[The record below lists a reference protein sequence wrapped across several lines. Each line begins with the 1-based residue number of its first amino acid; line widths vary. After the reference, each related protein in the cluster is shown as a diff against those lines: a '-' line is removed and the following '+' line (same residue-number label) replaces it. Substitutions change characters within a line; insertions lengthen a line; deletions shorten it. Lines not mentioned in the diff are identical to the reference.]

1 MATTN
6 YTTELQKLYVAYFN
20 RPADPAGLEFWN
32 GVVAAN
38 GGNTAV
44 VSADFA
50 TQAEYKAAYAGMNS
64 TQIITQVYQNLF
76 SHGPDAA
83 GRDYWVKALDDKI
96 FTIDQIVAEVAN
108 GALTTDKTAFNNKV
122 SAATAFTAAVDTA
135 AEKAA
140 YTGDAANAAAK
151 TFIAGITTDASLAA
165 AVTPANLD
173 ASVAAVVKAG
183 TAFTVAVGLADLDA
197 ANDAIPAF
205 LKTLDLDKDGSFTDT
220 TAADI
225 GTEVTTATGI
235 VAGKV
240 AGYAAAP
247 TAAQKAAILSDFQAS
262 LNTTL
267 AADQKTYND
276 KVADAAKVSG
286 LNAAINAEAAAVA
299 NTTSLQKAEAIT
311 KAAQA
316 AAEASYESLNNGD
329 DVVINV
335 TTGAAAVGADDVLV
349 VTSGKLGLATGVTE
363 ATNPGVTALLA
374 AVSAELLAS
383 KSVAA
388 AVAAQQ
394 INHLDTAIHDV
405 GANDAAALGD
415 LRDAFTITTPA
426 SLTTVTAAEI
436 SVELTALNAAVAAG
450 AANAA
455 TNLTAFN
462 TAIATFLTANT
473 DPLSTAVNAAA
484 LAVTNATKAVTDLDK
499 AVIDLNTATGHAAT
513 LKGLEDAVDTATDAF
528 AANGFKAPVTVTGFV
543 GATTGTDIF
552 LASSVAG
559 TNGTILTF
567 GLQGKDVLYVGADH
581 TLNAGALTT
590 GKADVLEVFLIQNGA
605 NAEVHVE
612 TTTFGSATTDQVVIT
627 LAGVATTDLTFSNGI
642 ISHV

>member
-20 RPADPAGLEFWN
+20 RPADPAGLAFWN

-50 TQAEYKAAYAGMNS
+50 GQAEYTAAYAGMNS

-83 GRDYWVKALDDKI
+83 GRDYWVNALDKKI

-108 GALTTDKTAFNNKV
+108 GALTTDKTAFANKV
-122 SAATAFTAAVDTA
+122 SAATAFTNAVNTDV
-135 AEKAA
+135 EMKA

-151 TFIAGITTDASLAA
+151 TFIAGITTDATLAA
-165 AVTPANLD
+165 ALTPANLD

-183 TAFTVAVGLADLDA
+183 TAFTIAGGLADLDA

-225 GTEVTTATGI
+225 GTEVTTATGV
-235 VAGKV
+235 VAGIV
-240 AGYAAAP
+240 TGYTAAP
-247 TAAQKAAILSDFQAS
+247 TPSQKAAVLSDFQAS
-262 LNTTL
+262 VNKTL
-267 AADQKTYND
+267 ATAQGTYND

-286 LNAAINAEAAAVA
+286 LNASINAEAAAAA
-299 NTTSLQKAEAIT
+299 NTAGLQKAEAVT

-316 AAEASYESLNNGD
+316 AAVASYDSLNGATITVNADGT
-329 DVVINV
+329 VTGVIKANASG
-335 TTGAAAVGADDVLV
+335 TLSLETAAADKPGAA
-349 VTSGKLGLATGVTE
+349 
-363 ATNPGVTALLA
+363 ALLA
-374 AVSAELLAS
+374 AINAELVAS
-383 KSVAA
+383 KSVAS

-405 GANDAAALGD
+405 GANDAAALVV
-415 LRDAFTITTPA
+415 LHDAFSITTPA
-426 SLTTVTAAEI
+426 SATTVTAAEI

-450 AANAA
+450 AAGAGTA
-455 TNLTAFN
+455 LTDFN
-462 TAIATFLTANT
+462 TAITTFLAANT
-473 DPLSTAVNAAA
+473 DPLSSAVNTAAT
-484 LAVTNATKAVTDLDK
+484 AVTNATKAVTDLDK

-513 LKGLEDAVDTATDAF
+513 LQGLVDAAKVATDAF

-567 GLQGKDVLYVGADH
+567 GLQGKDVLYVGSDH
-581 TLNAGALTT
+581 TMNAGKLTD
-590 GKADVLEVFLIQNGA
+590 GKADVLEVFLVQNGA

>member
-20 RPADPAGLEFWN
+20 RPADPAGLAFWN

-50 TQAEYKAAYAGMNS
+50 KQPEYTAAYAGMNS

-83 GRDYWVKALDDKI
+83 GRDYWVNALDKKI

-108 GALTTDKTAFNNKV
+108 GALTTDKTAFSNKV
-122 SAATAFTAAVDTA
+122 SAAVAFTNAVDTD
-135 AEKAA
+135 AEKKA

-151 TFIAGITTDASLAA
+151 TFIAGITTDATLAA
-165 AVTPANLD
+165 ALTPANLD

-183 TAFTVAVGLADLDA
+183 TAFTIAGGLADLDA

-225 GTEVTTATGI
+225 GTEVTTATGV

-247 TAAQKAAILSDFQAS
+247 TPAQKAAILSDFQAS

-267 AADQKTYND
+267 AADQKIYND

-286 LNAAINAEAAAVA
+286 LIASFNAVAVAAAY
-299 NTTSLQKAEAIT
+299 TTALHKAEAIT

-316 AAEASYESLNNGD
+316 AAVASYDSLNTATITVNADGS
-329 DVVINV
+329 VTGVIKAN
-335 TTGAAAVGADDVLV
+335 AAGTL
-349 VTSGKLGLATGVTE
+349 SLESGVTE
-363 ATNPGVTALLA
+363 TTNPGVTALLTA
-374 AVSAELLAS
+374 INAEMVAS

-405 GANDAAALGD
+405 GANDAAALVD
-415 LRDAFTITTPA
+415 LHDAFTITTPA
-426 SLTTVTAAEI
+426 SATTVTAAEI

-455 TNLTAFN
+455 ANLTAFN

-484 LAVTNATKAVTDLDK
+484 LDVTNATKAVTDLDK

-513 LKGLEDAVDTATDAF
+513 LKGLEDAVTTATDAF
-528 AANGFKAPVTVTGFV
+528 AANGFKAPVTVSGFV

-581 TLNAGALTT
+581 TLNAGKIAD

-605 NAEVHVE
+605 NVDVHVE
-612 TTTFGSATTDQVVIT
+612 TTTFGSATTDQVVVT
-627 LAGVATTDLTFSNGI
+627 LAGVVTADLTFSNGI